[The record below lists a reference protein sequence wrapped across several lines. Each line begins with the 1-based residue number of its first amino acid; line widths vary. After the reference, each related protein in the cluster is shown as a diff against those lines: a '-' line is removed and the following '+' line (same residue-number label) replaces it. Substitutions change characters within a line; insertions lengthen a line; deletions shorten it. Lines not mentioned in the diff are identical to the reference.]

1 LNANPLNITE
11 DSLILSLKNRDVN
24 AFEMLYNNYSKAVF
38 AVIVKIVNS
47 REIAE
52 ELIQDVFLK
61 VWNNIGTYDNSKGRL
76 YTWLIGIAR
85 NLSIDTLRS
94 KDYKKNTYKSLDY
107 INDVSYNEPG
117 EEDHKAI
124 ELEGINKY
132 LEKLKEEQRVLIEL
146 AYFQGLTQKEISEQ
160 LSISLGTVKTRI
172 RSAMMKLRELMK
184 EENLI

>member
-1 LNANPLNITE
+1 MNSNNLNITE
-11 DSLILSLKNRDVN
+11 ENLIMSLKNKDMN
-24 AFEMLYNNYSKAVF
+24 ALETLYNNYSKAVF
-38 AVIVKIVNS
+38 SVIVKIVNS

-61 VWNNIGTYDNSKGRL
+61 VWNNIATYDTSKGRL

-85 NLSIDTLRS
+85 NLAIDTLRS
-94 KDYKKNTYKSLDY
+94 KDYKKNSYKSLDY

-117 EEDHKAI
+117 EDDHKAI
-124 ELEGINKY
+124 ELAGMDKY

-146 AYFQGLTQKEISEQ
+146 SYFQGLTQKEISEQ
-160 LSISLGTVKTRI
+160 LGISLGTVKTRI
-172 RSAMMKLRELMK
+172 RSAMMRLRELMK